1 MVVPGLTENDVNEMH
16 VEKVRRTFNLI
27 KKYKMEQRVYWVE
40 MSGNFDLLQGHHSI
54 PEAVEISRCF
64 GFK

>member
-1 MVVPGLTENDVNEMH
+1 MVVPGLTLNDVNEMH

-40 MSGNFDLLQGHHSI
+40 MSGNFDLL
-54 PEAVEISRCF
+54 
-64 GFK
+64 